1 MPSFLVIIVSSKYNI
16 FFNVHIIFYSIIF
29 FCSFIYIFLHLC
41 SKIYFQGIFY
51 AIVISGL
58 RVFRVCYGPLPIFIC
73 NIAGFLNACA
83 LLFAA
88 LTVAM
93 STFTRFMFVC
103 VWKRMRQMDDN
114 LIVRIATIQAI
125 VMTLFF
131 RAASWSGSP
140 FQGQS
145 PVSFFCFCFA
155 Y

>member
-1 MPSFLVIIVSSKYNI
+1 M
-16 FFNVHIIFYSIIF
+16 
-29 FCSFIYIFLHLC
+29 
-41 SKIYFQGIFY
+41 
-51 AIVISGL
+51 ISGL

-93 STFTRFMFVC
+93 FTFTRFMFVC

-125 VMTLFF
+125 VMTVFF

-140 FQGQS
+140 FHDQP
-145 PVSFFCFCFA
+145 PVSFFCFCFVFA
-155 Y
+155 KFQSGIDLIK